1 MKADKAQIVEI
12 LRSRGDHQL
21 ADRVNL
27 ELPDVF
33 DPAETELLRDL
44 DLEVDAGDATRHAG
58 DGRSEDMSGL
68 PQSRHGD
75 D

>member
-33 DPAETELLRDL
+33 DPSETELLSDL
-44 DLEVDAGDATRHAG
+44 ALWR
-58 DGRSEDMSGL
+58 
-68 PQSRHGD
+68 
-75 D
+75 

>member
-33 DPAETELLRDL
+33 DPSETELLRDL
-44 DLEVDAGDATRHAG
+44 DLGVDAGDAARHAE
-58 DGRSEDMSGL
+58 DGRTEDMSGL
-68 PQSRHGD
+68 PRSSHGHD
-75 D
+75 

>member
-1 MKADKAQIVEI
+1 MVPTMSVPPRPNREVDQ
-12 LRSRGDHQL
+12 QL

-44 DLEVDAGDATRHAG
+44 DVDASRHAE
-58 DGRSEDMSGL
+58 DGRTEDMSGL
-68 PQSRHGD
+68 PRSSQGQD
-75 D
+75 